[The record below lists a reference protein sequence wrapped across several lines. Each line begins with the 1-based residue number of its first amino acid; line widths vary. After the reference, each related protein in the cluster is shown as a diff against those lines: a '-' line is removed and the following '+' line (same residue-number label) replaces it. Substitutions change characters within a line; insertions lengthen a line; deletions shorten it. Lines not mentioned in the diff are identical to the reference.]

1 MQAIA
6 VLVLLAPNSPDATA
20 QKDIARL
27 DGAWVVTSA
36 EVKGKKLDQPPLQRV
51 VFAAGKA
58 GEAAG
63 KEKGAKALTYT
74 LDPAKSPKV
83 IEAVE
88 DGGKGKR
95 MVGSYEVGADTLR
108 LCLSQKGVTPAEFR
122 TGPDS
127 DAILLELR
135 REKR

>member
-1 MQAIA
+1 MQAIV
-6 VLVLLAPNSPDATA
+6 VLVFLAPNSPDAAA

-27 DGAWVVTSA
+27 DGAWVVTAA
-36 EVKGKKLDQPPLQRV
+36 EVKGKKVDQPPLQRV

-58 GEAAG
+58 GEEAG
-63 KEKGAKALTYT
+63 RGKGAKAFNYT

-83 IEAVE
+83 IEAVA

-95 MVGSYEVGADTLR
+95 MTGIYEVGADTLK
-108 LCLSQKGVTPAEFR
+108 LCLSQGATAPAGFR
-122 TGPDS
+122 TGADS
-127 DAILLELR
+127 DAVLLELR

>member
-1 MQAIA
+1 MQAIV
-6 VLVLLAPNSPDATA
+6 VLVLLAPNSPDAA
-20 QKDIARL
+20 QKDLARL
-27 DGAWVVTSA
+27 DGAWVVTAA
-36 EVKGKKLDQPPLQRV
+36 EVKGKKMDQPPLQRV

-63 KEKGAKALTYT
+63 KEKGAKALNYT

-83 IEAVE
+83 IEAVA

-95 MVGSYEVGADTLR
+95 MVGIYEVGADTLK
-108 LCLSQKGVTPAEFR
+108 LCLSQKGITPAGFR